1 MQLLIKCISLPFVF
15 ISVIIVMLMI
25 NGCSNELD
33 VIFPEWGNNS
43 LLGST
48 TQLSD
53 DMKSR
58 FEGVYNVEQGSDQ
71 FGTQIII
78 QWNGDHLAV
87 YTGKNTG
94 YFIMQAGKLDSVV
107 YLEGFWRYQF
117 NEKTGLSQFRMT
129 QGSSYVFGTSGDSTN
144 ITLQGTWG
152 NGQGNPDQPVTF
164 KFSRRIKPELLQNKY
179 YIISHHGS
187 GGGPAFLPQTEN
199 TIEICK
205 IIERYGANGIEL
217 DVRLS
222 KDGIPFMYHDTSL
235 NPRLVRKGSLV
246 GTPENYTFKE
256 LQSFV
261 RLKHGEQIPSLEE
274 ILDVIITETTLEFVY
289 VDCKPTAEPGLG
301 TIASILQAAL
311 DKAALLNRD
320 IEIYMAIT
328 TEDLFNAFIKLP
340 DYQNIPTICELDIDK
355 LQQMNSKVWSPRFT
369 EGTQNSTVAS
379 LHSQGKKVI
388 TWTVNIPNQV
398 YQYLTEG
405 IFDGMLTDFPAQ
417 LAFYYYGQ

>member
-1 MQLLIKCISLPFVF
+1 MQLLNKSTSMSIVF
-15 ISVIIVMLMI
+15 MSVIIIMLI
-25 NGCSNELD
+25 TQGCSNELD
-33 VIFPEWGNNS
+33 VIFPEWGDNS
-43 LLGST
+43 LLGNT
-48 TQLSD
+48 TPLSD

-58 FEGVYNVEQGSDQ
+58 FEGVYTVEQGSDQ

-78 QWNGDHLAV
+78 KWNGDYLAV

-129 QGSSYVFGTSGDSTN
+129 QGSSYVLGTSTDSTE
-144 ITLQGTWG
+144 ITLQGTWS
-152 NGQGNPDQPVTF
+152 NGQSNPDQPVTF

-217 DVRLS
+217 DVRVS
-222 KDGIPFMYHDTSL
+222 KDGIPFMYHDNSL
-235 NPRLVRKGSLV
+235 NPRLVQKGSLV
-246 GTPENYTFKE
+246 GKPEEYTFKE

-261 RLKHGEQIPSLEE
+261 RLKHGEQIPSLEAL
-274 ILDVIITETTLEFVY
+274 LDAIISETTLEFIY

-301 TIASILQAAL
+301 TIAAIVLGAL
-311 DKAALLNRD
+311 DKAASLNRN
-320 IEIYMAIT
+320 IEIYIAIT
-328 TEDLFNAFIKLP
+328 TEDLFNAFLQLP
-340 DYQNIPTICELDIDK
+340 NYQDIPTICELDIDK
-355 LQQMNSKVWSPRFT
+355 LQQMNAKVWSPRFT

-379 LHSQGKKVI
+379 LHGQGIKTI
-388 TWTVNIPNQV
+388 TWTVNIPEQV

-405 IFDGMLTDFPAQ
+405 IFDGMLTDYPAQ

>member
-1 MQLLIKCISLPFVF
+1 MRLFIKSISQRIGFAVF
-15 ISVIIVMLMI
+15 IFIILLI

-33 VIFPEWGNNS
+33 VIFPEWGDNS
-43 LLGST
+43 LLGNT
-48 TQLSD
+48 TPLTQE
-53 DMKSR
+53 MKSR
-58 FEGVYNVEQGSDQ
+58 FEGVYNVQQGSDQ
-71 FGTQIII
+71 FGSHVIL

-94 YFIMQAGKLDSVV
+94 YFIFQAGRLDSVV

-129 QGSSYVFGTSGDSTN
+129 QGSSYVFGTSSDSTN

-152 NGQGNPDQPVTF
+152 NGQSNPEQSVTF
-164 KFSRRIKPELLQNKY
+164 RFSRRIKPELLQNKY

-217 DVRLS
+217 DVRVS
-222 KDGIPFMYHDTSL
+222 KDGIPFMYHDNSL
-235 NPRLVRKGSLV
+235 NPRLVQKGSLV
-246 GTPENYTFKE
+246 GKPEEYTFKE

-261 RLKHGEQIPSLEE
+261 RLINGEQIPSLEAL
-274 ILDVIITETTLEFVY
+274 LDAVITETTLEFIY
-289 VDCKPTAEPGLG
+289 IDCKSTTEPWLA
-301 TIASILQAAL
+301 TIAEIQLAAL

-320 IEIYMAIT
+320 VEIYMAIT
-328 TEDLFNAFIKLP
+328 TEDLFNAFIQLP
-340 DYQNIPTICELDIDK
+340 NYQNIPTICELDIEK
-355 LQQMNSKVWSPRFT
+355 LQQMNAQVWSPRFT
-369 EGTQNSTVAS
+369 EGTQNEIVES
-379 LHSQGKKVI
+379 LHAQGKKAI
-388 TWTVNIPNQV
+388 TWTVNIPDQM

-405 IFDGMLTDFPAQ
+405 IFDGMLTDYPAL
-417 LAFYYYGQ
+417 LAYYYYGQ

>member
-1 MQLLIKCISLPFVF
+1 MSIVF
-15 ISVIIVMLMI
+15 MSVIITMLI
-25 NGCSNELD
+25 IQGCSNELD
-33 VIFPEWGNNS
+33 VIFPEWANNS

-48 TQLSD
+48 TPLSE
-53 DMKSR
+53 DMKTR

-78 QWNGDHLAV
+78 KWNGDYLAV

-129 QGSSYVFGTSGDSTN
+129 QGSSYVLGTSTDSTK

-152 NGQGNPDQPVTF
+152 NGQSNPDQPVTF
-164 KFSRRIKPELLQNKY
+164 KFSRRIKPELIQNKY

-235 NPRLVRKGSLV
+235 NPRLVQKGSLV

-261 RLKHGEQIPSLEE
+261 RLKNGEQIPSLEA
-274 ILDVIITETTLEFVY
+274 ILDAIITETTLEFVY
-289 VDCKPTAEPGLG
+289 VDCKSTAEPGLG
-301 TIASILQAAL
+301 TIAAIQKAAL
-311 DKAALLNRD
+311 DKAASLNRD

-328 TEDLFNAFIKLP
+328 TEDLFNAFLQLP
-340 DYQNIPTICELDIDK
+340 NYQDIPTICELDIDK
-355 LQQMNSKVWSPRFT
+355 LQQMNANVWSPRFT

-379 LHSQGKKVI
+379 LHAQGKKAI
-388 TWTVNIPNQV
+388 TWTVNIPDQV

-405 IFDGMLTDFPAQ
+405 IFDGMLTDYPAQ